1 VKAVLQLVVTLF
13 TALPLQRALLVL
25 ALCLMPLP
33 LIAHYPASVAFAL
46 LSCFMLLIGPAM
58 MGGTARHLMHHMEK
72 YR

>member
-1 VKAVLQLVVTLF
+1 MKAVLQLVVTLF
-13 TALPLQRALLVL
+13 TALPLQKVLLVL